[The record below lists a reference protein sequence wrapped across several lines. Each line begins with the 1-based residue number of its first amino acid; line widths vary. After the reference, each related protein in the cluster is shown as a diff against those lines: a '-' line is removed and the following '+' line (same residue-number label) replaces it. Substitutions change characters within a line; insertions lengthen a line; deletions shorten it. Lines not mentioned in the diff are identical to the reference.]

1 MEYIFG
7 EYNISNDKSQ
17 LSIQSIKELLS
28 QSYWANRRPAE
39 VIQVSVNNSDCY
51 GVYHKNK
58 QVGFARVVSDNS
70 TVFWLCDVIIDE
82 KHRGKGI
89 GKALVKNIVE
99 SDAYKNLT
107 AILITDDAHGLYQQ
121 FGFVKAEE
129 GKFMMR

>member
-1 MEYIFG
+1 VEYLFG
-7 EYNISNDKSQ
+7 EYNISNDKSL
-17 LSIQSIKELLS
+17 LSIQSVKELLS

-39 VIQVSVNNSDCY
+39 VIQASVNNSDCY

-82 KHRGKGI
+82 NYRGKGI
-89 GKALVKNIVE
+89 GKALVKKIVE
-99 SDAYKNLT
+99 SEAYKNLT
-107 AILITDDAHGLYQQ
+107 GILITDDAHSLYQQ
-121 FGFVKAEE
+121 FGFVKAPE